1 MLMLHHLLQ
10 QSGADLGFHTPSPA
24 NSARCLGSAL
34 LSEKK
39 WRRGPQNSIMFKR
52 KKNLMSK
59 KSVWCAFKSRDGFKK
74 KIYFEGDFFI
84 VWCYFYI
91 YAVKLQDTMY
101 NTLLNAEQVLVV
113 VFIWYLCFNLIFQC
127 IYTCTYFFRPL
138 ARLYCV
144 ILYFLQTRKSQRNQ
158 CSKRPF
164 HFCAIS

>member
-1 MLMLHHLLQ
+1 MLHHILQ

-39 WRRGPQNSIMFKR
+39 WRRGPQNSITFKR
-52 KKNLMSK
+52 KKISCRISQCDVRSK
-59 KSVWCAFKSRDGFKK
+59 AETDLKK